1 MEVTLFRVRFVFQQQ
16 GDDKG
21 NAEGDDH
28 PDNVV
33 QQRTGLHD
41 SHAWNRRQADRGHID
56 VHGDDPCAARC
67 AADQRCNKRLHKA

>member
-33 QQRTGLHD
+33 QQ
-41 SHAWNRRQADRGHID
+41 
-56 VHGDDPCAARC
+56 
-67 AADQRCNKRLHKA
+67 